1 MDAVNALGVRWSP
14 SQHDCPMLTA
24 APSPRARTEV
34 RGWGRGGKQRRADQ
48 VLAPEA
54 GGSRNPAARGA
65 GTGLGAGRC
74 LRGGSLPAGSPPAL
88 ELGPPQGQRGLH
100 APPPPSSATL
110 SVPEL
115 VQAAQPVLWTF
126 GDLGPFCLYSSG
138 VLGFPHTVNQVPV
151 QCIPLTDDRLF

>member
-24 APSPRARTEV
+24 TPSPRARTEV

-74 LRGGSLPAGSPPAL
+74 SRGGSLPAGSPPAL

-100 APPPPSSATL
+100 APPPHPRQLCLCLSWFRQPSQSCGPLGTWDPSACIH
-110 SVPEL
+110 
-115 VQAAQPVLWTF
+115 QASW
-126 GDLGPFCLYSSG
+126 D
-138 VLGFPHTVNQVPV
+138 FP
-151 QCIPLTDDRLF
+151 IL

>member
-1 MDAVNALGVRWSP
+1 MTVQC
-14 SQHDCPMLTA
+14 SQPPQAHGQGQK
-24 APSPRARTEV
+24 S
-34 RGWGRGGKQRRADQ
+34 
-48 VLAPEA
+48 EA
-54 GGSRNPAARGA
+54 GGGEESRGEQTRCWPQRQEAAGTPLPGGQVQDSGLEDARGVVLCRLA
-65 GTGLGAGRC
+65 LLQHWSWGPRRA
-74 LRGGSLPAGSPPAL
+74 RGVCMP
-88 ELGPPQGQRGLH
+88 
-100 APPPPSSATL
+100 PPPPSSATL